1 MPYGP
6 FAPRQLPIQDEARV
20 RLLAERA
27 MRAMTAH
34 EKWAK
39 TAKQAVDFVEGR
51 QWTEEQIAKLMKQG
65 RFTLKFNKIWPLVRA
80 TLGFFS
86 NNKTEIRALAGYDG
100 TGIEDT
106 AEIITRLFKQ
116 SAEANQ
122 LEFKDVEVFMDG
134 LVTGRGYYDDRLDF
148 SENDFGELKTTA
160 RDPFGVKLDPD
171 GHDYD
176 LNESCNYIFEDR
188 WVSVDEIESIY
199 GIEAAHMVGPMI
211 RGETPLTPITS
222 WVANATGD
230 QHPVRAFGGYDDET
244 PEFFLFLQ
252 QTLGDFVDTYRKTIR
267 LFDFQYYV
275 RQTQRVFVDLETGQ
289 RETIPDTWDNIRIE
303 KALFHADQVG
313 NPLYVDV
320 RPVRKIRWTT
330 LIGDLMAYDD
340 WSPYK
345 TFTITPYF
353 PYFRQGHTRGMV
365 EDLIDPQTEINKRRT
380 VGIEIVGRQSHSGW
394 EYHQDALDP
403 EQESRLQQFGS
414 TPGFLMKWKGT
425 IAPKKIEP
433 SPFPAGL
440 EKLDLRANEEMSE
453 ISGLNKSALGELDK
467 VQSGRAIEARQRS
480 AVLSIQPY
488 LDNYSRTKELQGR
501 KQLEIFQTHYTEQR
515 IIRIAGEDGKLV
527 TTIINQSLAD
537 PNSGALQRLNDIGLG
552 KYTIAIDQTPFAA
565 SMMNAQFEEL
575 MLMIEKGVVP
585 AQIVADI
592 LIDLSN
598 TPRKEEIK
606 KRMQQI
612 MAGAGLDVGGNG
624 APPQG
629 APPGPGGGSTAPGI
643 ALDEQTDAGGNVT
656 RLRTTA

>member
-6 FAPRQLPIQDEARV
+6 FAPRQLPPQDEARV

-34 EKWAK
+34 EKWAT
-39 TAKQAVDFVEGR
+39 TAKKAVDFVEGR
-51 QWTEEQIAKLMKQG
+51 QWTEEQIAKLRKQG
-65 RFTLKFNKIWPLVRA
+65 RWALTFNKIAPIIRS

-86 NNKTEIRALAGYDG
+86 NNKTEIRALAGHDG

-106 AEIITRLFKQ
+106 AEIITSLFKQ
-116 SAEANQ
+116 AAEANQ

-148 SENDFGELKTTA
+148 SRNDFGDLKTTA
-160 RDPFGVKLDPD
+160 RDPFGIKLDPD

-188 WVSVDEIESIY
+188 WVSVDEIEAIY
-199 GIEAAHMVGPMI
+199 GPEAAQLVGPMT

-244 PEFFLFLQ
+244 PEVFLFLQ

-275 RQTQRVFVDLETGQ
+275 RKTTRVFIDLETGQ
-289 RETIPDTWDNIRIE
+289 RQPVPDTWDDIQIE
-303 KALFHADQVG
+303 KALFHADEVG
-313 NPLYVDV
+313 NPLYLDV
-320 RPVRKIRWTT
+320 RSVPKIRWTT
-330 LIGDLMAYDD
+330 LIGDLMAYDA
-340 WSPYK
+340 WSPYE

-365 EDLIDPQTEINKRRT
+365 ADLIDPQTEINKRRS
-380 VGIEIVGRQSHSGW
+380 VAIEIVGRTSHSGW
-394 EYHQDALDP
+394 DYHENALDA
-403 EQESRLQQFGS
+403 EQESRLQKFGS
-414 TPGFLMKWKGT
+414 TPGYLMKWKGT
-425 IAPKKIEP
+425 VAPKKIEP
-433 SPFPAGL
+433 SPFPHGL
-440 EKLDLRANEEMSE
+440 EKLDERANEEMAE
-453 ISGLNKSALGELDK
+453 ISGLNKSAMGELDK

-501 KQLEIFQTHYTEQR
+501 KELEIFQYHYTEER
-515 IIRIAGEDGKLV
+515 ILRIAGEDGQLV
-527 TTIINQSLAD
+527 TRIINQSLED
-537 PNSGALQRLNDIGLG
+537 PNTGALQRLNDIGLG
-552 KYTIAIDQTPFAA
+552 TYSIAIDQTPFAA

-585 AQIVADI
+585 AQMAADI
-592 LIDLSN
+592 LIDLS
-598 TPRKEEIK
+598 TIPRKDEIK
-606 KRMQQI
+606 KRMKQI
-612 MAGAGLDVGGNG
+612 LQRAGLDVAGGS
-624 APPQG
+624 PQT
-629 APPGPGGGSTAPGI
+629 ALPEPGGAATEPGI
-643 ALDEQTDAGGNVT
+643 ALDERTDAGGNVT
-656 RLRTTA
+656 RLRPSG